1 MNNEKILAFWFDPK
15 TKPLHFAQSNAF
27 DQLIREQYQAIH
39 SQASQCELWQ
49 WRETIQGR
57 LAEIIILDQFSRN
70 LYRNSPLAFAQD
82 SLALSLAQE
91 AIRLELDQQLPPEQ
105 RAFLYMPFMHS
116 ESKLIHQYALK
127 LFEALDNP
135 NVLEFEIKHKAI
147 IDRFGHYPHRN
158 IVLDRISTAEELE
171 FLNQPNSRF

>member
-15 TKPLHFAQSNAF
+15 TKPLHFTQSDTF
-27 DQLIREQYQAIH
+27 DQLIHEQYQDIH
-39 SQASQCELWQ
+39 HQASQCELWQ

-127 LFEALDNP
+127 LFEALANP

-158 IVLDRISTAEELE
+158 IALGRISTAEELE